1 MKGPMMH
8 LSIAHCTELGSRENN
23 QDFIGFCANEHI
35 GCFALADGAGGY
47 EGGAE
52 ASRAVVSEVLRC
64 FQAAPAAR
72 CMDAAWPIAVAR
84 GALATA
90 RECHPGCGE
99 MNTTVATLLISTE
112 TGRATWCQLGDS
124 RIYLFRNGRA
134 HKLSHDHS
142 VLQAMI
148 DAGFVRGDLRG
159 RQERNALYAAVGSP
173 ETPPTAVCD
182 SPLQVLQGDV
192 FLLCSDGFWDALPE
206 AVMEEELRGAAT
218 PEEWVKRMLS
228 RIKRPARESDMD
240 NFSALAVWVGKRI
253 EVTRILDLGEK
264 DVGRV
269 AWRA

>member
-1 MKGPMMH
+1 MMH

-52 ASRAVVSEVLRC
+52 ASRAVVNEVLRC

-72 CMDAAWPIAVAR
+72 CADAAWPIEVAR
-84 GALATA
+84 GALASA
-90 RECHPGCGE
+90 RERHPGQRE
-99 MNTTVATLLISTE
+99 RNTTVAALLIDTE
-112 TGRATWCQLGDS
+112 MERASWCQLGDS

-148 DAGFVRGDLRG
+148 DAGFVRGNLRG
-159 RQERNALYAAVGSP
+159 RQDRNTLYAAVGSP
-173 ETPPTAVCD
+173 DTPPTAVCD
-182 SPLQVLQGDV
+182 VPLQILPGDA
-192 FLLCSDGFWDALPE
+192 FLLCSDGFWDALHE
-206 AVMEEELRGAAT
+206 TAMEEALRSAAT
-218 PEEWVKRMLS
+218 PEEWMERMLAC
-228 RIKRPARESDMD
+228 IERPRESDMD
-240 NFSALAVWVGKRI
+240 NFSALAIWVGARI
-253 EVTRILDLGEK
+253 ELTRILNLQEK

-269 AWRA
+269 AWEG